1 MPTSTYYNLK
11 EDKKNRIELAIKKEF
26 SRAPLGEMSVKN
38 IVTDS
43 KIARGSFYQYFESKE
58 DVIDYIINKEFEK
71 ELKKMSRTLDAN
83 NRDIFKCIPLF
94 YDLVLETRRQKYDF
108 YLNIAPYMTR
118 VYDQFVERV
127 SEDEVVG
134 SLYLE
139 KYEVKNIKVV
149 LKMLLILLFE
159 AMYSTI
165 NGDVAEEEARK
176 ILIEQIEIIS
186 KGLEKK

>member
-58 DVIDYIINKEFEK
+58 DVIEYIIDKEFEE
-71 ELKKMSRTLDAN
+71 ELEKMSRTLDAN

-186 KGLEKK
+186 NGLEKK